1 MSSACVVSV
10 LIQALFR
17 SEENNQ
23 ETTTKQSETTSLV
36 TTLQCAQAKG
46 ITISMNPYFIMIPN
60 ESFRHL
66 QLQS

>member
-23 ETTTKQSETTSLV
+23 KLFREKSQQSLSCIHFDKNPKRTNPAFFGGLV
-36 TTLQCAQAKG
+36 A
-46 ITISMNPYFIMIPN
+46 I
-60 ESFRHL
+60 FRER
-66 QLQS
+66 